1 LLTERDKEI
10 LRFISRFGYLCARHV
25 IVAFPLS
32 ERVAYRRLQ
41 CLVQD
46 GYLQRKRVLADL
58 PRVYF
63 LTQRGVDASG
73 TDFGR
78 VRNIRLQTLEHD
90 LTVADVAVALMRLY
104 PGSSWV
110 TERELRRK
118 AGQGFGSIG
127 AREHVPD
134 GVLLLPDGKKIA
146 VEVET
151 SRKPHRRTERILRYY
166 LRRPDYIAVWY
177 FCRTPQQLK
186 SVKEAAQKLDFVKTH
201 LLQEVLLDHE
211 NKAKSSS

>member
-1 LLTERDKEI
+1 MQK
-10 LRFISRFGYLCARHV
+10 AV
-25 IVAFPLS
+25 
-32 ERVAYRRLQ
+32 
-41 CLVQD
+41 
-46 GYLQRKRVLADL
+46 QRKRLLADL
-58 PRVYF
+58 PRVYL

-90 LTVADVAVALMRLY
+90 LTVADVAVALLRLY

-151 SRKPHRRTERILRYY
+151 SRKPRRRTERILRYY
-166 LRRPDYIAVWY
+166 LRRPDYMAV
-177 FCRTPQQLK
+177 
-186 SVKEAAQKLDFVKTH
+186 
-201 LLQEVLLDHE
+201 
-211 NKAKSSS
+211 

>member
-10 LRFISRFGYLCARHV
+10 LRFISRFGYLCARHIIAV
-25 IVAFPLS
+25 FPLS

-41 CLVQD
+41 RLVQD
-46 GYLQRKRVLADL
+46 GYLHRKRILADL
-58 PRVYF
+58 PRVYS

-73 TDFGR
+73 IDFGR
-78 VRNIRLQTLEHD
+78 VRNVRLQTLEHD
-90 LTVADVAVALMRLY
+90 LTVADVGVALLRLY

-110 TERELRRK
+110 TERELRRE
-118 AGQGFGSIG
+118 AGQGFGSVG

-134 GVLLLPDGKKIA
+134 GVLLVDGSKIA

-151 SRKPHRRTERILRYY
+151 SRKPRRRTERILRYY
-166 LRRPDYIAVWY
+166 LRRSDYIAVWY

-186 SVKEAAQKLDFVKTH
+186 SVREAAQKLDFVKPH
-201 LLQEVLLDHE
+201 LLQEVLLGHE
-211 NKAKSSS
+211 NKAKV